1 MLLNPYTDWVSNKIK
16 KVTKKRKN
24 YIRFVLIGQHKQREF
39 QQSEQVYTF

>member
-16 KVTKKRKN
+16 NIKKRKN
-24 YIRFVLIGQHKQREF
+24 YIRFVLIGQHRQREF